1 MILTKYLFVIIII
14 IIIHIIT
21 LSLSLPQIYVRFPP
35 MITPRGA
42 YTSCDLPRQ
51 PVKISSSKSK
61 GRFMISMRV
70 GEKSVNRQT
79 NTSRVLFN
87 SNLGM

>member
-42 YTSCDLPRQ
+42 YTSCDLARQ
-51 PVKISSSKSK
+51 P
-61 GRFMISMRV
+61 
-70 GEKSVNRQT
+70 
-79 NTSRVLFN
+79 SRVLAPN
-87 SNLGM
+87 SGTARGTIGGVAEKYARAWSGDTTFFIHSQT